1 MKEARPEGKLDV
13 RVVAGRNLPR
23 RGFFGRGDSRVDL
36 TLGMSKKQT
45 QVDKKGGSSPEWN
58 DRIHFAVGG
67 LGKTQMH
74 VCAVE
79 MDSSISHKTI
89 GACVIDLTEVFED
102 EEVDGWYSLTRHD
115 KPAGDIYLEFTF
127 TPKGGRTKPSKQ
139 DMTDEEEEENVPQ
152 LAPTKVTS
160 SSTVAS
166 APIMMHQDQSGSV
179 TSFSAPSISSASTVP
194 VLSAPMRPSL
204 SDLRPYSSASMHNP
218 ELANKYAQKHGKK
231 PLPAAPAQGL
241 PATTMDNQSAYQTA
255 QPPPPMMMGY
265 DQTVMPGQVSML
277 QQQQQPIVAPSPIP
291 YPQQ

>member
-1 MKEARPEGKLDV
+1 
-13 RVVAGRNLPR
+13 
-23 RGFFGRGDSRVDL
+23 
-36 TLGMSKKQT
+36 
-45 QVDKKGGSSPEWN
+45 
-58 DRIHFAVGG
+58 
-67 LGKTQMH
+67 MH

-194 VLSAPMRPSL
+194 
-204 SDLRPYSSASMHNP
+204 
-218 ELANKYAQKHGKK
+218 
-231 PLPAAPAQGL
+231 
-241 PATTMDNQSAYQTA
+241 
-255 QPPPPMMMGY
+255 
-265 DQTVMPGQVSML
+265 
-277 QQQQQPIVAPSPIP
+277 
-291 YPQQ
+291 